1 MLKFDIT
8 PKQLVKVGEIL
19 LNSNSLG
26 QEETESQILDTILPQ
41 SILIKIKGDK
51 DYEKI
56 KNDVLEQIFNT
67 IFDNSGEFNGNIFDN
82 NDKLSL
88 LLNERDYVKHKYR
101 AIDVLIVKKYVCLG
115 NIEKAISYCLQS
127 GIDANDIS
135 LLFDDRWSEKKSI
148 ESQVDEDNFFKNYFK
163 DSQLNI
169 DIDDIS
175 TLNKEKE
182 KDIFYDGYDIDL
194 ILNEFDIF
202 NKSYLEYEGWLEEQM
217 LQEKTAIGNRYT
229 YRFTKE
235 NEIKDKDMKKT
246 YSRLR
251 KRYTKKENY
260 E

>member
-1 MLKFDIT
+1 MLKFGIT
-8 PKQLVKVGEIL
+8 PKQLLKVGEIL

-26 QEETESQILDTILPQ
+26 QEQVESQLLDTILPQ
-41 SILIKIKGDK
+41 SILIKIKD
-51 DYEKI
+51 DQKI
-56 KNDVLEQIFNT
+56 KNEVLEQLFET
-67 IFDNSGEFNGNIFDN
+67 IFDNSGEFKSDIFDN
-82 NDKLSL
+82 DDKLSL
-88 LLNERDYVKHKYR
+88 LLHERDYVKHKYK

-135 LLFDDRWSEKKSI
+135 LLFDDRWSEKKSVEEQI
-148 ESQVDEDNFFKNYFK
+148 DEDAFFKDYFK
-163 DSQLNI
+163 DSQINV

-175 TLNKEKE
+175 SLKKKKE

-217 LQEKTAIGNRYT
+217 LQEKTAIGNRYS

-235 NEIKDKDMKKT
+235 SEIKDKDMKKS

>member
-1 MLKFDIT
+1 MLKFGIT
-8 PKQLVKVGEIL
+8 PKQLLKVGEIL

-26 QEETESQILDTILPQ
+26 QEQVKSQLLDTILPQ
-41 SILIKIKGDK
+41 SILIKIKD
-51 DYEKI
+51 DEKI
-56 KNDVLEQIFNT
+56 KNEVLEQLFET
-67 IFDNSGEFNGNIFDN
+67 IFDNSGEFKSDIFDN
-82 NDKLSL
+82 DDKLSL
-88 LLNERDYVKHKYR
+88 LLHERDYVKHKYK

-127 GIDANDIS
+127 GIDANEIS
-135 LLFDDRWSEKKSI
+135 LLFEDRWSEKKSV
-148 ESQVDEDNFFKNYFK
+148 ETQVNEDTFFKNYFK
-163 DSQLNI
+163 DSNLNI
-169 DIDDIS
+169 DVEMPILD
-175 TLNKEKE
+175 KKKE

-217 LQEKTAIGNRYT
+217 LQEKTAIGNRYS

-235 NEIKDKDMKKT
+235 SEIKDKDMKKS

>member
-1 MLKFDIT
+1 MIKFGIT
-8 PKQLVKVGEIL
+8 PKQLLKVGEIL

-26 QEETESQILDTILPQ
+26 QEQVESQLLDTILPQ
-41 SILIKIKGDK
+41 SILIKIKD
-51 DYEKI
+51 DQKI
-56 KNDVLEQIFNT
+56 KNEVLEQLFET
-67 IFDNSGEFNGNIFDN
+67 IFDNSGEFKSDIFDDD
-82 NDKLSL
+82 DKLSL
-88 LLNERDYVKHKYR
+88 LLHERDYVKHKYK

-135 LLFDDRWSEKKSI
+135 LLFDDRWSEKKSV
-148 ESQVDEDNFFKNYFK
+148 ETQVNEDTFFKNYFK
-163 DSQLNI
+163 DSNLNI
-169 DIDDIS
+169 DVEMPILDE
-175 TLNKEKE
+175 KKE

-217 LQEKTAIGNRYT
+217 LREKTAIGNRYS

-235 NEIKDKDMKKT
+235 SEIKDKDMKKS

>member
-1 MLKFDIT
+1 MLKFGIT
-8 PKQLVKVGEIL
+8 PKQLLKVGEIL

-26 QEETESQILDTILPQ
+26 QEQAESQILDTILPQ
-41 SILIKIKGDK
+41 SILIKIKND
-51 DYEKI
+51 EKI
-56 KNDVLEQIFNT
+56 KNEVLEQVFNT
-67 IFDNSGEFNGNIFDN
+67 IFDDSGEFKSDIFDT

-115 NIEKAISYCLQS
+115 NVEKAISYCLQS

-148 ESQVDEDNFFKNYFK
+148 ESQVNEDTFFKNYFK
-163 DSQLNI
+163 DSQL
-169 DIDDIS
+169 DIDVDMPI
-175 TLNKEKE
+175 LDKEKE

>member
-1 MLKFDIT
+1 MIKFGIT
-8 PKQLVKVGEIL
+8 PKQLLKVGEIL

-26 QEETESQILDTILPQ
+26 QEQVESQLLDTILPQ
-41 SILIKIKGDK
+41 SILIKIKDNK
-51 DYEKI
+51 KI
-56 KNDVLEQIFNT
+56 KNEVLEQLFET
-67 IFDNSGEFNGNIFDN
+67 IFDNSGEFKSDIFDN
-82 NDKLSL
+82 DDKLSL
-88 LLNERDYVKHKYR
+88 LLHERDYVKHKYK

-127 GIDANDIS
+127 GIDTNDIS
-135 LLFDDRWSEKKSI
+135 LLFDDRWSEKKSV
-148 ESQVDEDNFFKNYFK
+148 ETQVNEDTFFKNYFK
-163 DSQLNI
+163 DSNLNI
-169 DIDDIS
+169 DVEMPILDE
-175 TLNKEKE
+175 KKE

-217 LQEKTAIGNRYT
+217 LQEKTAIGNRYS

-235 NEIKDKDMKKT
+235 SEIKDKDMKKS

>member
-1 MLKFDIT
+1 MLKFGIT
-8 PKQLVKVGEIL
+8 PKQLLEVGEIL

-26 QEETESQILDTILPQ
+26 QEQAESQILDTILPQ
-41 SILIKIKGDK
+41 SILIKIKND
-51 DYEKI
+51 EKI
-56 KNDVLEQIFNT
+56 KNEVLEQVFNT
-67 IFDNSGEFNGNIFDN
+67 IFDDSGEFKGDIFDT

-115 NIEKAISYCLQS
+115 NVEKAISYCLQS

-135 LLFDDRWSEKKSI
+135 LIFDDRWSEKKSI
-148 ESQVDEDNFFKNYFK
+148 ESQVNEDTFFKNYFK
-163 DSQLNI
+163 DSQL
-169 DIDDIS
+169 DIDVEMPILD
-175 TLNKEKE
+175 KEKE

>member
-1 MLKFDIT
+1 MLKFGIT
-8 PKQLVKVGEIL
+8 PKQLLEVGEIL

-26 QEETESQILDTILPQ
+26 QEQAESQILDTILPQ
-41 SILIKIKGDK
+41 SILIKIKNN
-51 DYEKI
+51 EKI
-56 KNDVLEQIFNT
+56 KNEVLEQVFNT
-67 IFDNSGEFNGNIFDN
+67 IFDDSGEFKSDIFDT

-115 NIEKAISYCLQS
+115 NVEKAISYCLQS

-148 ESQVDEDNFFKNYFK
+148 ESQVNEDTFFKNYFK
-163 DSQLNI
+163 DSQL
-169 DIDDIS
+169 DIDVDMPI
-175 TLNKEKE
+175 LDKEKE

-217 LQEKTAIGNRYT
+217 LQEKTAIGNRYS

-246 YSRLR
+246 YSKLR

>member
-1 MLKFDIT
+1 MLKFGIT
-8 PKQLVKVGEIL
+8 PKQLLKVGEIL

-26 QEETESQILDTILPQ
+26 QEQAESQILDAILPQ
-41 SILIKIKGDK
+41 SILIKIKND
-51 DYEKI
+51 EKI
-56 KNDVLEQIFNT
+56 KNEVLEQVFNT
-67 IFDNSGEFNGNIFDN
+67 IFDDSGEFKSDIFDT

-115 NIEKAISYCLQS
+115 NVEKAISYCLQS

-148 ESQVDEDNFFKNYFK
+148 ESQVNEDTFFKNYFK
-163 DSQLNI
+163 DSQL
-169 DIDDIS
+169 DIDVDMPI
-175 TLNKEKE
+175 LDKEKE